1 MMITDKRSLPNWFNL
16 DNYSGFTSLS
26 DEELFYQLVVRY
38 EMLENYYQY
47 VNVFDAELIDDE
59 VQKILGVGIVADARE
74 RASYFYDA
82 FKLPIKRDGV
92 LPGAIALTPMSIE
105 DYIFISG
112 GVDKYM
118 DANFKG
124 TPESL
129 VYHSFTSVNSFLET
143 NELFIK
149 VDLSRPDELLVD
161 AFKSNLKNWRSSL
174 SIKEKDKI
182 YQSWDTIKKR
192 IIDYSLFPLID
203 LMIWSKVRNVT
214 ITNAVLAVAVYP
226 NGDYDSINIQQTIKP
241 NIEKIFSISSI
252 EKIRSEFKS
261 RKILHED

>member
-1 MMITDKRSLPNWFNL
+1 MTITDKRSLPNWFNL
-16 DNYSGFTSLS
+16 DNYSSFTCLS

-47 VNVFDAELIDDE
+47 VNVFDIELMDDE
-59 VQKILGVGIVADARE
+59 VQKILGNGIVADARD
-74 RASYFYDA
+74 RATYFYDA

-92 LPGAIALTPMSIE
+92 LPGAIAITPMSIE
-105 DYIFISG
+105 DYISISG

-118 DANFKG
+118 EDNFKG

-129 VYHSFTSVNSFLET
+129 LYHSFTSVNYFLET
-143 NELFIK
+143 NEIFIK
-149 VDLSRPDELLVD
+149 VDLSRPNDLLVD
-161 AFKSNLKNWRSSL
+161 AFKTNLENWRNAL
-174 SIKEKDKI
+174 NIKEKDKV

-192 IIDYSLFPLID
+192 IFDYSLFPFID
-203 LMIWSKVRNVT
+203 LIIWSKVRGVT

-226 NGDYDSINIQQTIKP
+226 NGGYDSINIQQTIKP

-261 RKILHED
+261 RKILRED